1 MDGPARVSPRGMPLA
16 IDVAMARR
24 NAAHERRPSPR
35 QAAAPVVPAHER
47 YLQRAQE
54 LRGLALQDR
63 FARIFETN
71 LWGSD
76 ASVSGSGSAP
86 EETRVLRSQLPP
98 LLRRLHVTTMLDIP
112 CGDFGWMRKVDLD
125 GIAYTGADIVAE
137 LVERN
142 RRAYGNVWRRFAV
155 LDLTTDPLP
164 AVDLVFCRD
173 CLVHLSN
180 AHIGEALRNV
190 HASGATWLLTT
201 TFPAHW
207 QDGDLEDGDWRP
219 LNLEGPPF
227 CLPPPSALVN
237 EGCSEHDGAFADKSL
252 GLWRIADLAHCV

>member
-1 MDGPARVSPRGMPLA
+1 MPLA
-16 IDVAMARR
+16 IDVAMAMARR
-24 NAAHERRPSPR
+24 RALDERRPSPR
-35 QAAAPVVPAHER
+35 QPAPIEVPAHVR
-47 YLQRAQE
+47 YLQRAHE
-54 LRGLALQDR
+54 LRGLALRER

-86 EETRVLRSQLPP
+86 DQTRVLRSQLPP
-98 LLRRLHVTTMLDIP
+98 LLRRLRVATMLDIP
-112 CGDFGWMRKVDLD
+112 CGDFGWMHKVDLD
-125 GIAYTGADIVAE
+125 GIAYTGADIVPD

-142 RRAYGNVWRRFAV
+142 RRVYGNTWRRFAV
-155 LDLTTDPLP
+155 LDLTTDSLP

-180 AHIGEALRNV
+180 AHIREALRNV
-190 HASGATWLLTT
+190 YASSATWLLTT

-207 QDGDLEDGDWRP
+207 QEDDLEDGDWRP

-227 CLPPPSALVN
+227 CLPPPLALVN

>member
-1 MDGPARVSPRGMPLA
+1 MPLA
-16 IDVAMARR
+16 ITLGVAMARQ
-24 NAAHERRPSPR
+24 NAGNEQHPSPR
-35 QAAAPVVPAHER
+35 HAAPVVVPAHVR

-54 LRGLALQDR
+54 LRGLALRDR

-86 EETRVLRSQLPP
+86 DQTRVIRSQLPP
-98 LLRRLHVTTMLDIP
+98 LLRRLRVATMLDIP
-112 CGDFGWMRKVDLD
+112 CGDFGWMRKVPLD
-125 GIAYTGADIVAE
+125 GITYTGADIVPE
-137 LVERN
+137 LVAKN
-142 RRAYGNVWRRFAV
+142 RSEHGNDRRRFEV

-164 AVDLVFCRD
+164 PVDLMFCRD

-180 AHIGEALRNV
+180 AHIRQALQNV
-190 HASGATWLLTT
+190 RASGSTWLLTT

-219 LNLEGPPF
+219 LNLERPPF
-227 CLPPPSALVN
+227 SLPPPLVLVN

-252 GLWRIADLAHCV
+252 GLWRIADLPALRLD

>member
-1 MDGPARVSPRGMPLA
+1 MPLA
-16 IDVAMARR
+16 IEVAIAMPRR
-24 NAAHERRPSPR
+24 KTVDEPIPPPR
-35 QAAAPVVPAHER
+35 QPAALEVPAHVR
-47 YLQRAQE
+47 YLQRAHE
-54 LRGLALQDR
+54 LRDLALRER

-86 EETRVLRSQLPP
+86 EETRVLRSRLPP
-98 LLRRLHVTTMLDIP
+98 LLRRLRVTTMLDIP

-125 GIAYTGADIVAE
+125 GISYTGADIVPE

-142 RRAYGNVWRRFAV
+142 RRVYGNAWRSFAV
-155 LDLTTDPLP
+155 LDLTTDSLP

-180 AHIGEALRNV
+180 AHIREALRNV
-190 HASGATWLLTT
+190 YASGATWLLTT
-201 TFPAHW
+201 TFTAHW
-207 QDGDLEDGDWRP
+207 QDGDMEDGDWRP

-227 CLPPPSALVN
+227 HLPPPLALVN